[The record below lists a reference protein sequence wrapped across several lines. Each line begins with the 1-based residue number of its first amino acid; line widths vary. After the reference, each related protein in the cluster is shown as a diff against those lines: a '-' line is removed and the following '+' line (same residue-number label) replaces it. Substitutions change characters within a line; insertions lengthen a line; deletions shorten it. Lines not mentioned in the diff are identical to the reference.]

1 MSDNILDQSD
11 DNSLDTLK
19 TAFYLLSEED
29 LDGRLDK
36 VLAIWHLWCCFRQH
50 DWKSVSQ
57 YHINKSEKSL
67 QTYYLDAHI
76 VLYQILCW

>member
-29 LDGRLDK
+29 LDDRLDK
-36 VLAIWHLWCCFRQH
+36 VLAI
-50 DWKSVSQ
+50 
-57 YHINKSEKSL
+57 
-67 QTYYLDAHI
+67 
-76 VLYQILCW
+76 